1 MGVRL
6 LLTASSGPA
15 MRHTESL
22 SDAERTALN
31 VFHDLELAHTRQT
44 DEDPNPTTQPAD
56 RTPSDGRRHAVP
68 AGEEV
73 ATA

>member
-1 MGVRL
+1 
-6 LLTASSGPA
+6 

-44 DEDPNPTTQPAD
+44 DEDPSPTTQSTD
-56 RTPSDGRRHAVP
+56 RTPVEAQRHAVP
-68 AGEEV
+68 AGDGV
-73 ATA
+73 APA